1 MWLLLN
7 YDILYKG
14 LKFIKNSKE
23 ATMKEIIAVTD
34 ERTFQYLSFQKLIKF
49 TGDWNNPPHCTENGL
64 VKLFDNDT
72 YELSDA
78 GLDLYFEFRREYRDK
93 LESRFWKLVPI
104 LVSLAAL
111 AVSVY
116 ALSKSTEHKV
126 IIEVTN
132 ASSDTIKGIQ
142 SSNSSPNKN

>member
-1 MWLLLN
+1 MN
-7 YDILYKG
+7 YEIVYKG
-14 LKFIKNSKE
+14 LKFIKKSKE
-23 ATMKEIIAVTD
+23 ATMKEIISTTD
-34 ERTFQYLSFQKLIKF
+34 ERTFQYLSCKNLIKF
-49 TGDWNNPPHCTENGL
+49 TGDLNNHVENGI

-72 YELSDA
+72 YELSET

-111 AVSVY
+111 AVSIY
-116 ALSKSTEHKV
+116 ALSKNNEHKV
-126 IIEVTN
+126 IIEVN
-132 ASSDTIKGIQ
+132 SASSDTIKGIQ